1 MKIISPSKF
10 GVIFLFLT
18 LVPAIILS
26 YLAIGSLDKEVAYL
40 EKQGRLALQDEIYTV
55 HQQAND
61 LLKDLHRRL
70 AQALTNPET
79 LQGLKNNSD
88 LLTKD
93 FPFAKHWYV
102 ISSSREFIYPAK
114 EQAAGAF
121 VSLTESFFK
130 GSGRIPTYAGS
141 YPATSN
147 ISPAE
152 PVESERI
159 SFEEIIRNGDS
170 GTIPLMDNGVLHLIF
185 WQKINAGGIAGCE
198 IDVPWLKEELVKR
211 LPALETNQRILT
223 ILNEQAKP
231 LAAPPGQTSR
241 DWRQTYM
248 SKEISR
254 VLPNWKIAVYLNNTD
269 DLSSQGYRL
278 SKVSR
283 LLTFAM
289 VLVIAFGGILIV
301 RSLMDKIEVAQ
312 QKAAFA
318 TNVSHELRTPLTSI
332 RMFTEIMLGKKEV
345 TPEKKEQYLRL
356 ILSETQRLTGLIN
369 NVLDFSALGKK
380 NYRYNMTD
388 VDLVELCEEVCTTQ
402 QPRLE
407 MLGFTVKLH
416 CAVDAVF
423 IHGDREALKQPLI
436 NLLSN
441 AEKYS
446 GTVKEIN
453 VSIIKEAKTAVIEIA
468 DKGIGIPNDLAE
480 KVFEEYYRV
489 DNRLDSGKQGT
500 GLGLSIAR
508 SIIRDHKG
516 DLTCHPQKQG
526 VMFRITLPV
535 KES

>member
-18 LVPAIILS
+18 LVPAVILS

-40 EKQGRLALQDEIYTV
+40 EKQGRIALQDEIYTV

-61 LLKDLHRRL
+61 LLKDMHRRL
-70 AQALTNPET
+70 AQTLTRPDI
-79 LQGLKNNSD
+79 LQGMKNHPD
-88 LLTKD
+88 QLAQD
-93 FPFAKHWYV
+93 FPFVRHWFV
-102 ISSSREFIYPAK
+102 LSSSREFIYPPK
-114 EQAAGAF
+114 ESAADEF
-121 VSLTESFFK
+121 KSLTESFFK
-130 GSGRIPTYAGS
+130 GSGGIPTYAGS

-147 ISPAE
+147 VSPAQ

-159 SFEEIIRNGDS
+159 SFEEIIKNGDS
-170 GTIPLMDNGVLHLIF
+170 GTIPLMDNGVLQLIF

-198 IDVPWLKEELVKR
+198 IDIPWLKEELVKR
-211 LPALETNQRILT
+211 LPALATDQRILT

-231 LAAPPGQTSR
+231 LAAPPGQQSR

-289 VLVIAFGGILIV
+289 VLSIAFGGILIV
-301 RSLMDKIEVAQ
+301 RSLTAKIEVAQ

-345 TPEKKEQYLRL
+345 TPEKKEQYLKL

-388 VDLVELCEEVCTTQ
+388 VDLVELCDEVIGTQ
-402 QPRLE
+402 RPRLE
-407 MLGFTVKLH
+407 MLGFTVNIQCTADSVL
-416 CAVDAVF
+416 

-446 GTVKEIN
+446 GTVKEITAR
-453 VSIIKEAKTAVIEIA
+453 IYKEAGTAIIEIA
-468 DKGIGIPNDLAE
+468 DQGIGITPDQTE

-516 DLTCHPQKQG
+516 ELTCHPQKQG